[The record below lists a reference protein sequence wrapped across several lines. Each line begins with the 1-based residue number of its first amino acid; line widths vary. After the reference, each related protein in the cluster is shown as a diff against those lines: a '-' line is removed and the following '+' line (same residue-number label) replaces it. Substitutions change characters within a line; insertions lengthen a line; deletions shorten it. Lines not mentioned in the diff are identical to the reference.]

1 MLYIPNNAGMGS
13 MSAIWKEVIVSIT
26 PGMAGVSSVIAG
38 PTSDYFGRKR
48 IIVVA
53 SIVFSVGAFL
63 CAGAPERYT
72 LLVGRMLLGVAIG
85 KIIV

>member
-1 MLYIPNNAGMGS
+1 MLYIPNNAGIGS
-13 MSAIWKEVIVSIT
+13 MSEIWKEVIVSIT

-53 SIVFSVGAFL
+53 SLVFSSVCITPKFSSNSNSNSKS
-63 CAGAPERYT
+63 
-72 LLVGRMLLGVAIG
+72 GVIEELEL
-85 KIIV
+85 